1 MARRSDY
8 ATELDWAIA
17 TYRERK
23 KWEGWFQT
31 CKAALKNNKP
41 QYMQEFRAFC
51 NEQAQSGN
59 KEFREY
65 YKRSYMV
72 TALTSFDEYM
82 IAVEWNRPLEKKFWL
97 PRRKILLPVANA
109 MQELVDG
116 ELDLLAVSLPPGTGK
131 TTLKNFLLTWVA
143 GRFPDMPNL
152 DSGHSSSMTRS
163 TYDGCLQ
170 IMRDPEYCWGQIF
183 VGSKII
189 TDANELRIDVD
200 KKHRFSTIT
209 CRSIDGSLTGATRA
223 EMLLTADD
231 LVSGIEEAMSKER
244 LDKKWFSYTNDLKS
258 RKKETAREL
267 HIATR
272 WSVHDVIGRLED
284 QYGESDRAK
293 FIVIPALDANDESN
307 FEYYGTVGFNT
318 QYFMDMKNNLDDV
331 SFKCLYQNQPIERE
345 GLLYPEDG
353 MRRYYELPDGDP
365 DAILAVCDPAEG
377 GGDDLVLLVFAVY
390 GNDHYL
396 VDCVCSDALP
406 DVTDPLVA
414 NALFE
419 NNVQM
424 AQFESNAAGGRIAD
438 KAQDNVK
445 SLGGKTKITK
455 RRNDGNKLTRMI
467 VNSAWIKEHCLLKD
481 RKVIEKKSDYS
492 KVINKLCTFPMTG
505 KAKHDDVPDAFA
517 QYAVFYDNMVGNVAQ
532 VVHRPF

>member
-1 MARRSDY
+1 MARRENF

-31 CKAALKNNKP
+31 CKAAYRNGKP
-41 QYMQEFRAFC
+41 QYMAEFRKFC
-51 NEQAQSGN
+51 NEQSQKGSQ
-59 KEFREY
+59 EFREY
-65 YKRSYMV
+65 YKRSYLSC
-72 TALTSFDEYM
+72 ALDSFDEYM

-109 MQELVDG
+109 CQDLVEG
-116 ELDLLAVSLPPGTGK
+116 KLDILAVSLPPGTGK

-143 GRFPDMPNL
+143 GKYPDMPNL

-163 TYDGCLQ
+163 TYDGCIQ
-170 IMRDPEYCWGQIF
+170 IMRDPEYCWSSIF
-183 VGSKII
+183 VGYKVF

-258 RKKETAREL
+258 RKKLEAREL

-272 WSVHDVIGRLED
+272 WSVHDVIGRLEE
-284 QYGESDRAK
+284 QYGESERAK
-293 FIVIPALDANDESN
+293 FIVIPALNDQDETN
-307 FEYYGTVGFNT
+307 FDYYGTVGFST
-318 QYFMDMKNNLDDV
+318 QYFLDMRGSLDDV
-331 SFKCLYQNQPIERE
+331 SWKCLYMNQPIERE
-345 GLLYPEDG
+345 GLLYPEDSL
-353 MRRYYELPDGDP
+353 RRYYELPDGEP

-396 VDCVCSDALP
+396 IDGICSTDLP
-406 DVTDPLVA
+406 EVTDPLISSK
-414 NALFE
+414 LTE
-419 NNVQM
+419 DNVQM
-424 AQFESNAAGGRIAD
+424 AQFESNAAGGRTAD

-445 SLGGKTKITK
+445 ANGGKCRITK
-455 RRNDGNKLTRMI
+455 RRNDGNKITRMI
-467 VNSAWIKEHCLLKD
+467 VNSPWIKEHVLFKD
-481 RKVIEKKSDYS
+481 RKIIEKKSDYN
-492 KVINKLCTFPMTG
+492 KIINKLCTFPMTG

-532 VVHRPF
+532 IVHRPF